1 MGRRTRGTATVAT
14 SIGRPTTISGGRPSA
29 SASSD
34 SHRRSAGSVGAG
46 RPVRSLTARL
56 LACAL
61 LVGCSRPTLPCTPN
75 RAVAACVDGE
85 PIAAASVDALVRA
98 PVIPIDAPRAE
109 PRRRALDE
117 LIRARL
123 FAREARRRGLA
134 GGGDAELSQALI
146 AAELKTA
153 ASQRDAIT
161 DAEARAF
168 FDAHP
173 EDFVKVEG
181 VQVQALVVTEAS
193 RADALASK
201 AWGSTSEAFGALVAA
216 ESIDS
221 SKSMAGDLGVVDEH
235 SARDEA
241 VIRAALALRRPGQ
254 VSGPVVD
261 AKGQWWLLRATK
273 IVGTARAF
281 DALSVKNG
289 MAKVRRDTFIAALEV
304 RLRAAAKIDIGS

>member
-1 MGRRTRGTATVAT
+1 M
-14 SIGRPTTISGGRPSA
+14 
-29 SASSD
+29 
-34 SHRRSAGSVGAG
+34 
-46 RPVRSLTARL
+46 
-56 LACAL
+56 
-61 LVGCSRPTLPCTPN
+61 
-75 RAVAACVDGE
+75 AACVDGE